1 MTLITSK
8 TKTNK
13 TSAIILATQ
22 EPTTKQWK
30 PRPRKSLYQEQP
42 SGETSQCISHVE
54 RPCQQGTAVQDT
66 RSTETS
72 IAVLG

>member
-8 TKTNK
+8 AKKNK

-22 EPTTKQWK
+22 ETTTKKWA
-30 PRPRKSLYQEQP
+30 PRKSLYQEQP
-42 SGETSQCISHVE
+42 AGETSQCVSHIE
-54 RPCQQGTAVQDT
+54 WTCQQGTAVQDT

-72 IAVLG
+72 IAVPG

>member
-8 TKTNK
+8 IKTKT
-13 TSAIILATQ
+13 TSTIIAARNQL
-22 EPTTKQWK
+22 PKQWK
-30 PRPRKSLYQEQP
+30 PRPGKSLYKEQP
-42 SGETSQCISHVE
+42 PGEASQCISHIE
-54 RPCQQGTAVQDT
+54 WTCQQGTAVQDT